1 MGAAW
6 AILRA
11 WHIGSSRSLVEP
23 ITSVGTVS
31 PLRSMWRGPIS
42 STSTRAH
49 APRPAGGVVA
59 NSSWTKSAIAGSAS
73 APTAIIVMN
82 QRLPGWAPR
91 NSGAPPKAL
100 IIRRAATDLPA
111 ISGDGTRSRL
121 ISSSRSPVVVLIKA
135 TASARSAT
143 RSR

>member
-1 MGAAW
+1 
-6 AILRA
+6 
-11 WHIGSSRSLVEP
+11 
-23 ITSVGTVS
+23 
-31 PLRSMWRGPIS
+31 MWRGPIS

-73 APTAIIVMN
+73 APTAIIVTN

-91 NSGAPPKAL
+91 ISGAPPKAL

-111 ISGDGTRSRL
+111 ASSGRHPQQVDLLEQVAGGGVDQGDGIGALGDAVPDDDRPTN
-121 ISSSRSPVVVLIKA
+121 
-135 TASARSAT
+135 
-143 RSR
+143 